1 MELKINNGLYTKYE
15 EEIKS
20 CDNPLD
26 MITLLDNYNS
36 FNHPASFFYLYA
48 DIKNQTLAFFEK
60 DINRFENK
68 ETIKIRTM
76 LTSDNFIISHLNI
89 EKLEDIN
96 SILENNNYEELY
108 NYVKSYNKNNSY
120 DIVVLDKV

>member
-36 FNHPASFFYLYA
+36 FNHPASFFYLFV
-48 DIKNQTLAFFEK
+48 DIKNKTLAFFEK
-60 DINRFENK
+60 DINRFEN
-68 ETIKIRTM
+68 EDEIKIRTM